1 MPAAARAKRQAP
13 QHARRCY
20 AHMPLFCRSGF
31 SRDERRRDRSNSGDS
46 RDEASSTTRVAG
58 SAGLCRQL
66 QLRQPAL
73 SAKAWRGASDAAPGA
88 GCRSGVDPVAGC
100 RQGPRCPLRITQKR
114 PGRAVESKGREP
126 LHRRHPAGGEFMRPC
141 RGCGLPACASGR
153 QGVRVAL
160 KPVSWR
166 FSAATRS
173 QQAASM
179 LVGNALHAMRPAL
192 AFGRRSGLAARAAA
206 CGLAHSAR

>member
-1 MPAAARAKRQAP
+1 MLVAARAKRQAP
-13 QHARRCY
+13 HGTRAVLVHA
-20 AHMPLFCRSGF
+20 CRSYVGAA
-31 SRDERRRDRSNSGDS
+31 SAATSEGAIAPTSVTAGM
-46 RDEASSTTRVAG
+46 EASSTTRVAG
-58 SAGLCRQL
+58 GADLCRRL
-66 QLRQPAL
+66 QLRHSDVA
-73 SAKAWRGASDAAPGA
+73 SKAWEASDAALSA
-88 GCRSGVDPVAGC
+88 GRRSGVDPVAGC
-100 RQGPRCPLRITQKR
+100 RRRPGVRCASPKKR

-141 RGCGLPACASGR
+141 RGCGLPLCANDW

-166 FSAATRS
+166 FSASARS

-179 LVGNALHAMRPAL
+179 LAGNALHAMCPAL
-192 AFGRRSGLAARAAA
+192 ALGRRSGLAARAAA